1 MSSGECVAEN
11 VIALDHQVAI
21 LVPGHNEGR
30 AVAGVVAD
38 SRAVLPA
45 AAVYVYDN
53 MLDIVTR
60 GRRQHKLPSH
70 RALRAPGEERRS

>member
-11 VIALDHQVAI
+11 VIALDHQLAI
-21 LVPGHNEGR
+21 LVPCYNEGR
-30 AVAGVVAD
+30 AVAD
-38 SRAVLPA
+38 SRAALPA

-60 GRRQHKLPSH
+60 GRRQHKLQSH

>member
-11 VIALDHQVAI
+11 VIALDHQVAV
-21 LVPGHNEGR
+21 LVPCHNEGR

-38 SRAVLPA
+38 SRAALPA
-45 AAVYVYDN
+45 AAVYVN

-60 GRRQHKLPSH
+60 GRRQHKLQSH